1 MIFKGKTR
9 SRASCYISYYFSEVM
24 LCCTFILVVR
34 VMISYLVG
42 EHGRQHGVVGRRNDE
57 VVVEVVVTVRL
68 DHLTQV
74 RLDLE
79 VTPKAFFVFRN
90 AVALWSYTI
99 WCSSLE
105 YLFKAHQIMNFFQL
119 NKYVTCI

>member
-1 MIFKGKTR
+1 
-9 SRASCYISYYFSEVM
+9 
-24 LCCTFILVVR
+24 
-34 VMISYLVG
+34 MISYLVR
-42 EHGRQHGVVGRRNDE
+42 EHGGQHGVVGRRNDE

-74 RLDLE
+74 RLDLK

-90 AVALWSYTI
+90 AVALRSYAI

-105 YLFKAHQIMNFFQL
+105 LETRNGCAYICYFSVINVLLKLPVINLQFHQFGFS
-119 NKYVTCI
+119 YTHVRYTPRRTC